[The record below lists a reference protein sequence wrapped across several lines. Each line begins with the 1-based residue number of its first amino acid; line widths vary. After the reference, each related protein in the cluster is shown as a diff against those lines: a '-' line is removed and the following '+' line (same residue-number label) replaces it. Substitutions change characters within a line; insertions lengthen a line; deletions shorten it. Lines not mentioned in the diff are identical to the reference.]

1 MVVSNTFV
9 FYNLKYVV
17 ITHLLSSS
25 NHVETWPV
33 SFPRYV
39 DSLNLS
45 LDCCVDFI
53 EFRLHFSFPLFSVDQ
68 NIDSVYRHRT
78 TNILSFRDTNVLPFL
93 VFHVIVNQTLS
104 FVKVR
109 NFFKYLRLLLD

>member
-25 NHVETWPV
+25 DHVETWSV
-33 SFPRYV
+33 SFPSCV

-45 LDCCVDFI
+45 LDCCVSSNFGSIFCFPYLAWIKILISFTDI
-53 EFRLHFSFPLFSVDQ
+53 ERQTF
-68 NIDSVYRHRT
+68 
-78 TNILSFRDTNVLPFL
+78 LSFRGTVLLFL
-93 VFHVIVNQTLS
+93 VFHVIVNLTLS

-109 NFFKYLRLLLD
+109 SFFKYLRLLLD